1 MKKWDTATLRYVGM
15 GFACLV
21 IALATVRALDLY
33 DIGPAVIGATM
44 LSLLVASTAE
54 TRKA

>member
-1 MKKWDTATLRYVGM
+1 MKKWNAATLRYVGM
-15 GFACLV
+15 GFACL
-21 IALATVRALDLY
+21 IISLATVRAFDLH
-33 DIGPAVIGATM
+33 DIGPAVVGATM